1 MHKTRLTVVATHP
14 LLTLKSLTLSRCYG
28 DVDALFEQP
37 SFLPSLK
44 VLALPDDHD
53 IYDGSYNHELLSRLE
68 LFIGNPDSFREEA
81 VKEHSDKFLSA
92 YRYDR
97 CELTSLRQFKT
108 RHCSLRVSSVDLETA
123 DAVEDLYEALNE
135 IRALLDGSGPPLK
148 TLFLDQ
154 GLRDALDPYRFT
166 QVIYDGLF
174 RTCEERGIEVVLEEQ
189 AVLDSADSAITPEL
203 LSWMDRRK
211 EKAKL
216 PLGGGK

>member
-1 MHKTRLTVVATHP
+1 MDNLRLYDPIHNTNLLPQLGLFICNPHALKEEVLNRSHNTLGHKILCACRYDHYISGDLTRL
-14 LLTLKSLTLSRCYG
+14 
-28 DVDALFEQP
+28 
-37 SFLPSLK
+37 K
-44 VLALPDDHD
+44 VQH
-53 IYDGSYNHELLSRLE
+53 
-68 LFIGNPDSFREEA
+68 FR
-81 VKEHSDKFLSA
+81 
-92 YRYDR
+92 
-97 CELTSLRQFKT
+97 
-108 RHCSLRVSSVDLETA
+108 LRVSSVDLETA
-123 DAVEDLYEALNE
+123 GHVEDLYETFNE
-135 IRALLDGSGPPLK
+135 IRAFLAASGTPLK